1 MSLSSLDDIEA
12 TIETHL
18 QQIAARQ
25 NEIELVRSK
34 VLSEIEL
41 LRAKARSEIELLRTK
56 IKFEKEAI
64 ALQKQLRNAHSP
76 VNRFPPEVLARIF
89 LFRRPHSWQDSRL
102 QDLLRVTQVCAYWR
116 MSALS
121 HPTLW
126 NLVPCQDAATTD
138 WMLTRA
144 KSADLVY
151 RGLGHARHTRDK
163 RREAELLQDMSR
175 VQVLELEGVPGYLRA
190 ALHTTLERPAPV
202 LETLELTKVFDDE
215 SSTPVLLFG
224 GQLPK
229 LRELRMRESQLY
241 WQAPY
246 LNQLS
251 SLTLIDIKN
260 KVSTPAMILILR
272 EMDRLQRLKLDMV
285 MDSNGESCRTD
296 ECIRTIMPRL
306 SFLDVNDDEQCV
318 YVLLESLE
326 APALRDLRI
335 CEVLHDGTRAS
346 QILVSPLVSWYLDT
360 NAASFT
366 FCDIIQDVVRN
377 VDHLMLSAC
386 RSIPSAQPFFEDE
399 VEGSNLALAF
409 RMVPSW
415 LVGDNDN
422 RLGPTVIKSMLALVQ
437 ILPHLSAL
445 TVRCADAFSISAVQQ
460 IMNKELWPGF
470 LRSLPASVTAIRIV
484 DTADSDLT
492 FASAALCALGNINM
506 LSDAIPPSPPAPGLR
521 RLTLAEFDYILAAPE
536 AQVKGDTSLSLLR
549 IFLEARAV
557 HGLSLERL
565 DLINCKGCEEEQ
577 LAELKTRG
585 LVGEVVRRQGFSN
598 FL

>member
-1 MSLSSLDDIEA
+1 MSLPSFDDFEA

-18 QQIAARQ
+18 QHIAARQ

-34 VLSEIEL
+34 MLSEIEV
-41 LRAKARSEIELLRTK
+41 LRAKARSEIQLLRTK
-56 IKFEKEAI
+56 IKLEEKAV

-76 VNRFPPEVLARIF
+76 VNRFPSEVLARIF
-89 LFRRPHSWQDSRL
+89 LFRRPHSWIDSGL
-102 QDLLRVTQVCAYWR
+102 QDFLRVTQVCAYWR

-121 HPTLW
+121 HPMLW
-126 NLVPCQDAATTD
+126 NLVPCQNAATTD

-144 KSADLVY
+144 KSANLVY
-151 RGLGHARHTRDK
+151 RGLGYARHTRNA

-175 VQVLELEGVPGYLRA
+175 VQVLELQGVQRYLRA
-190 ALHTTLERPAPV
+190 ALHSSLERPAPV
-202 LETLELTKVFDDE
+202 LETLELTKVFKDK
-215 SSTPVLLFG
+215 SSTPILLFG

-229 LRELRMRESQLY
+229 LRELHIRESQLY

-246 LNQLS
+246 LSQLS
-251 SLTLIDIKN
+251 SLTLIEIKN
-260 KVSTPAMILILR
+260 KISAPAMILLLR
-272 EMDRLQRLKLDMV
+272 GMGCLQRLKLDMV

-296 ECIRTIMPRL
+296 ECTHTIMPRL
-306 SFLDVNDDEQCV
+306 SFLDVNDDERCV
-318 YVLLESLE
+318 CVLLEFLE
-326 APALRDLRI
+326 APALDDLRI

-346 QILVSPLVSWYLDT
+346 QILVSPLVSSYLDN

-386 RSIPSAQPFFEDE
+386 RSIPSAQPFFEGE

-415 LVGDNDN
+415 LVEDNDN
-422 RLGPTVIKSMLALVQ
+422 RLGPTVIQSMLALVQ

-460 IMNKELWPGF
+460 IMNKDLWPGL
-470 LRSLPASVTAIRIV
+470 LRSLPASVTGIRIV
-484 DTADSDLT
+484 DTADSELT
-492 FASAALCALGNINM
+492 FASAALCALGSINI
-506 LSDAIPPSPPAPGLR
+506 LSDAIQPSLPAPGLR
-521 RLTLAEFDYILAAPE
+521 RLTLAEFDYILAAPD
-536 AQVKGDTSLSLLR
+536 AQVKGDTSLSLLEM
-549 IFLEARAV
+549 FLEARAG
-557 HGLSLERL
+557 HDLRLERL